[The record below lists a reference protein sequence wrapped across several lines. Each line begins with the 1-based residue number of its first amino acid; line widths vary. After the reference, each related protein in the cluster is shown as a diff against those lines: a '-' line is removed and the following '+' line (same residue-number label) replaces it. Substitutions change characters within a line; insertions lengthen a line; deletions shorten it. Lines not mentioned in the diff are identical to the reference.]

1 MSDSD
6 RASQSRIAWLCGRAK
21 LCRFLPWPR
30 VRPLMTGEGLD
41 ERTKRDIG
49 IAAGPFDPAARPDP
63 RGDHYRR
70 LLRRGWPLG

>member
-1 MSDSD
+1 MSETD
-6 RASQSRIAWLCGRAK
+6 RASQGRIARFCGRAK
-21 LCRFLPWPR
+21 LCRFLPWPGL
-30 VRPLMTGEGLD
+30 RPLMTGEGLD

-49 IAAGPFDPAARPDP
+49 IAAGPFDPAARTDP